1 MVKIENL
8 INESI
13 KDRLV
18 EVTSK
23 PERRVRKPIKGQM
36 VASTDDHR
44 RKVLGEIRAL
54 DQRAIERGEMQEKL
68 VPVLFLWGE
77 PRKILHSNEVQSW
90 ENLGIKI
97 TYLKESEVK
106 TLKIKH

>member
-1 MVKIENL
+1 MAKLEDL
-8 INESI
+8 IQQPLKE
-13 KDRLV
+13 KL
-18 EVTSK
+18 EKVTSK

-54 DQRAIERGEMQEKL
+54 DQRAIERGETHEKL

-90 ENLGIKI
+90 ENLGMKI
-97 TYLKESEVK
+97 TYIKESEVK
-106 TLKIKH
+106 ILKIKH

>member
-1 MVKIENL
+1 MAKLEDL
-8 INESI
+8 IQQPLKE
-13 KDRLV
+13 KL
-18 EVTSK
+18 EKVTSK
-23 PERRVRKPIKGQM
+23 PKRRRVKPQI

-90 ENLGIKI
+90 ENLGMKI

-106 TLKIKH
+106 ILKIKH